1 MLKTCISVSA
11 IGKAPEIVKGFI
23 DKNGWPISTI
33 ITKSDSVRIYFS
45 YKWYQYYNVCKVE
58 QAAKRFEK
66 LNKLNKCYY
75 KSDIYVDDLTKKT
88 AFSAEQY
95 KKVCEEFGRTFVI
108 QGGIGC
114 GDVEAITNDDGVVI
128 GYKEESK

>member
-1 MLKTCISVSA
+1 MPKTCISVSSV
-11 IGKAPEIVKGFI
+11 GKAPEIVKGFI

-33 ITKSDSVRIYFS
+33 ITKPDSVRIYFS

-58 QAAKRFEK
+58 QAVKRFEK

-75 KSDIYVDDLTKKT
+75 KSDIYADDFTKKT
-88 AFSAEQY
+88 VFSAEQY

-128 GYKEESK
+128 GYKI

>member
-1 MLKTCISVSA
+1 MPKTCISVSA
-11 IGKAPEIVKGFI
+11 VGKASEIVKGFI
-23 DKNGWPISTI
+23 DKNGLPISTI
-33 ITKSDSVRIYFS
+33 ITKPDSVRIYFS

-58 QAAKRFEK
+58 QAVKRFEK

-75 KSDIYVDDLTKKT
+75 KSDIYVDDFTKKT

-114 GDVEAITNDDGVVI
+114 GDIEAITNDDGVVI

>member
-1 MLKTCISVSA
+1 MLKTYVSVIA
-11 IGKAPEIVKGFI
+11 IGKASEIVKGFI

-33 ITKSDSVRIYFS
+33 ITKPDSVKIYFS
-45 YKWYQYYNVCKVE
+45 YKWYQYHNVFKVK
-58 QAAKRFEK
+58 QAVKRFEK
-66 LNKLNKCYY
+66 RNKWYY
-75 KSDIYVDDLTKKT
+75 KPSIYADDFTKKT

-128 GYKEESK
+128 GYKI

>member
-1 MLKTCISVSA
+1 MIKTCISVSA
-11 IGKAPEIVKGFI
+11 VGKAPEIVKGFI

-33 ITKSDSVRIYFS
+33 ITKPDSVRICFS

-58 QAAKRFEK
+58 QAVKRFEK
-66 LNKLNKCYY
+66 LNKLNKWHY
-75 KSDIYVDDLTKKT
+75 KSDIYVDDFTKKT

-95 KKVCEEFGRTFVI
+95 KKVCEEFGRIFVI

-114 GDVEAITNDDGVVI
+114 EDVEAITNDDGVVI
-128 GYKEESK
+128 GYKI

>member
-1 MLKTCISVSA
+1 MLKTYVSVIA

-33 ITKSDSVRIYFS
+33 ITKPDSVKIYFS
-45 YKWYQYYNVCKVE
+45 YKWYQYHNVFKVK
-58 QAAKRFEK
+58 QAVKRFEK
-66 LNKLNKCYY
+66 RNKWYY
-75 KSDIYVDDLTKKT
+75 KPSIYADDFTKKT

-95 KKVCEEFGRTFVI
+95 KKELEEFTNTIDI
-108 QGGIGC
+108 QGVIRC

-128 GYKEESK
+128 GYKR